1 VSIFAL
7 SYEPEPDT
15 GCVLDRVEA
24 FLRRFVAFPSEH
36 CLVAATL
43 WAAHTHVVSA
53 FESTPRLALL
63 SPEPGSGK
71 SRVLEVLE
79 LLVPRPLHAINATP
93 AALFRKVSD
102 EAGPPTILF
111 DEVDTLFGPKAKD
124 NEDVRGMLN
133 AGHRRGATAL
143 RCVVK
148 GKTIDVEEFPAFCA
162 VALAGL
168 GDLPDTLMTRS
179 VVIRMRR
186 RGPGEQVEAFRHRI
200 HRTEAEPIREEL
212 ERWADSVRDDLQHA
226 WPKFPDGIEDRAA
239 DVWEAL
245 LAVADVAD
253 GDWPDRA
260 RVAAVALV
268 ALAGDRP
275 QTLGLQLLSDLRT
288 SFNYVGAHLLSSDA
302 LLEQL
307 CALDESPWADLRG
320 KPLDARG
327 LARMLRKY
335 DVTPKVIRVGNSTPR
350 GYDRADLED
359 VWARYLPTSPPG
371 SATSATAQQGAG
383 VEDPD
388 PWPAPDGAGQKC
400 PVDATAAQCIG
411 CGQRMTLIEPGQLAH
426 PACSDWPPNRMPSRA
441 ELVR

>member
-1 VSIFAL
+1 MSNFN
-7 SYEPEPDT
+7 EPTAEDPA
-15 GCVLDRVEA
+15 GELLDDVEA
-24 FLRRFVAFPSEH
+24 FLRRFIAFPSEH

-43 WAAHTHVVSA
+43 WAAHTHVVDA

-102 EAGPPTILF
+102 KAGPPTILF

-148 GKTIDVEEFPAFCA
+148 GKQIDVEEFPAFCA

-168 GDLPDTLMTRS
+168 GDLPDTIMTRS

-186 RGPGEQVEAFRHRI
+186 RSPGKHVEPFRHRI
-200 HRTEAEPIREEL
+200 HSPEAEPIRNAL
-212 ERWADSVRDDLQHA
+212 EQWADEVRDGLQYA
-226 WPKFPDGIEDRAA
+226 WPKMPDGIVDRNA

-245 LAVADVAD
+245 LAVADVA
-253 GDWPDRA
+253 GGHWPDRA

-275 QTLGLQLLSDLRT
+275 RTLGLQLLEDLRT
-288 SFNYVGAHLLSSDA
+288 SFNYVESHLLSSDR
-302 LLEQL
+302 LLEL
-307 CALDESPWADLRG
+307 LIGLDESPWGDLRG
-320 KPLDARG
+320 KALDARG
-327 LARMLRKY
+327 LARMLKKY
-335 DVTPKVIRVGNSTPR
+335 DVKPKVVRIGESTPR
-350 GYDRADLED
+350 GYDRGDLED
-359 VWARYLPTSPPG
+359 VWARYLSPLLSPAT
-371 SATSATAQQGAG
+371 SATSATPQHHSPPATPD
-383 VEDPD
+383 VVDTEDPD
-388 PWPAPDGAGQKC
+388 VPLWA
-400 PVDATAAQCIG
+400 
-411 CGQRMTLIEPGQLAH
+411 
-426 PACSDWPPNRMPSRA
+426 S
-441 ELVR
+441 

>member
-1 VSIFAL
+1 MTADGWHEWPAVAATGFGARL
-7 SYEPEPDT
+7 PEPEAENHDASRM
-15 GCVLDRVEA
+15 LDQVQA
-24 FLRRFVAFPSEH
+24 FLRRFIAFPSED

-43 WAAHTHVVSA
+43 WAAHAHVVDS

-143 RCVVK
+143 RCVVR
-148 GKTIDVEEFPAFCA
+148 GKQIDVEEFPAFCA

-186 RGPGEQVEAFRHRI
+186 RGPGEHVEPFRHRL
-200 HRTEAEPIREEL
+200 HSTEGEL
-212 ERWADSVRDDLQHA
+212 LRLGLEKWADTVRDDLRDA
-226 WPKFPDGIEDRAA
+226 WPDMPPGIEDRNA

-245 LAVADVAD
+245 LAVADVA
-253 GDWPDRA
+253 GSDWPIRA

-268 ALAGDRP
+268 ALAGDGP
-275 QTLGLQLLSDLRT
+275 QTLGLQLLSDIRT

-307 CALDESPWADLRG
+307 CGLDESPWADLRG
-320 KPLDARG
+320 KPLDARA

-335 DVTPKVIRVGNSTPR
+335 DVKPKVVRIGDSTPR

-359 VWARYLPTSPPG
+359 VWARYLPPSPLG
-371 SATSATAQQGAG
+371 SATSATPQHDAH

-388 PWPAPDGAGQKC
+388 PPLWA
-400 PVDATAAQCIG
+400 DAWAA
-411 CGQRMTLIEPGQLAH
+411 
-426 PACSDWPPNRMPSRA
+426 S
-441 ELVR
+441 

>member
-1 VSIFAL
+1 MSIF
-7 SYEPEPDT
+7 PEPHAEPV
-15 GCVLDRVEA
+15 GAAELLDDVEA
-24 FLRRFVAFPSEH
+24 FLRRFIAFPSEH

-43 WAAHTHVVSA
+43 WAAHTHVVDA

-102 EAGPPTILF
+102 KAGSPTILF

-148 GKTIDVEEFPAFCA
+148 GKQIDVEEFPAFCA

-168 GDLPDTLMTRS
+168 GDLPDTIMTRS

-186 RGPGEQVEAFRHRI
+186 RSPGEHVEPFRHRI
-200 HRTEAEPIREEL
+200 HSPEAEPIRNAL
-212 ERWADSVRDDLQHA
+212 EQWASEVRDGLQHA
-226 WPKFPDGIEDRAA
+226 WPKMPDGIVDRNA

-245 LAVADVAD
+245 LAVADVA
-253 GDWPDRA
+253 GGHWPDRA

-275 QTLGLQLLSDLRT
+275 RTLGLQLLEDLRI
-288 SFNYVGAHLLSSDA
+288 SFNYVDTHLLSSDR
-302 LLEQL
+302 LLEL
-307 CALDESPWADLRG
+307 LIGLDESPWGDLRG
-320 KPLDARG
+320 KALDARG
-327 LARMLRKY
+327 LARMLKKY
-335 DVTPKVIRVGNSTPR
+335 DVKPKVVRIGESTPR
-350 GYDRADLED
+350 GYDRGDLED
-359 VWARYLPTSPPG
+359 VWARYLPPLLSPP
-371 SATSATAQQGAG
+371 TSATCATPQQPPPTGD

-388 PWPAPDGAGQKC
+388 LPLW
-400 PVDATAAQCIG
+400 AA
-411 CGQRMTLIEPGQLAH
+411 
-426 PACSDWPPNRMPSRA
+426 S
-441 ELVR
+441 

>member
-1 VSIFAL
+1 MSVFAVPPL
-7 SYEPEPDT
+7 YDAEGESDT
-15 GCVLDRVEA
+15 ACVLDRVEA

-43 WAAHTHVVSA
+43 WAAHTHVVGA

-102 EAGPPTILF
+102 DAGPPTILF
-111 DEVDTLFGPKAKD
+111 DEVDALFGPKAKD

-148 GKTIDVEEFPAFCA
+148 GKQIDVEEFPAFCA

-186 RGPGEQVEAFRHRI
+186 RGPGEHVEAFRYRV

-212 ERWADSVRDDLQHA
+212 ERWADEVRDDLQHA
-226 WPKFPDGIEDRAA
+226 WPEFPDGIEDRNA
-239 DVWEAL
+239 DVWESL
-245 LAVADVAD
+245 LAVSDVSG

-260 RVAAVALV
+260 RVAAVSLV
-268 ALAGDRP
+268 SLAGDRP
-275 QTLGLQLLSDLRT
+275 QTLGLQLLADLRT
-288 SFNYVGAHLLSSDA
+288 SFNYVRAHALSSDT
-302 LLEQL
+302 LLDQL
-307 CALDESPWADLRG
+307 VRLDESPWGDLRG

-327 LARMLRKY
+327 LARMLKKY
-335 DVTPKVIRVGNSTPR
+335 DVTPKPIRFEQGTLR
-350 GYDRADLED
+350 GYTRADLED
-359 VWARYLPTSPPG
+359 VWARYLPTSPAG
-371 SATSATAQQGAG
+371 SETSETAKQGTD

-388 PWPAPDGAGQKC
+388 P
-400 PVDATAAQCIG
+400 
-411 CGQRMTLIEPGQLAH
+411 
-426 PACSDWPPNRMPSRA
+426 PPWASS
-441 ELVR
+441 